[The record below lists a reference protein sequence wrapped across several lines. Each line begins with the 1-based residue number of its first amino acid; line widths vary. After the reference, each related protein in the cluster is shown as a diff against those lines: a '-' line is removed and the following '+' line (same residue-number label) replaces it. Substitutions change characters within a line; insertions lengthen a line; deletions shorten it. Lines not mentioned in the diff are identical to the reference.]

1 MHACWLQLDKNENGV
16 WIREVEVLI
25 PSSTASDKSFLIDS
39 VNLISKQSLN
49 AGI

>member
-25 PSSTASDKSFLIDS
+25 PTASDKPFLIDS